1 MKTFLKILLAL
12 LVLLG
17 GVKLYKSLTS
27 EAEGPVV
34 VMEEP
39 AEEPVMDEV
48 EVEVE
53 EPAEEPVEEPAE
65 PAEPEF
71 VPLKWNGKKINKF
84 AKDNGGS
91 IVTVPIDGK
100 ATKCVKIG
108 DAYYYKK
115 GKLVFVYF
123 KGKTIKLN

>member
-1 MKTFLKILLAL
+1 M
-12 LVLLG
+12 LVVLIG
-17 GVKLYKSLTS
+17 GIKLYESLTS
-27 EAEGPVV
+27 KAEGPVVV

-39 AEEPVMDEV
+39 AEEPIEAPV

-53 EPAEEPVEEPAE
+53 EPAEEPVEEPVEPEE

-91 IVTVPIDGK
+91 IVTVPIEGK